1 MKQLVNIIM
10 LIIFFVINFQVY
22 GQSKNLY
29 GRYYKVED
37 DNLGSVYCIDVNG
50 MQLNF
55 MSSSQPGIPEDTL
68 AICDFKWVDKSLIEV
83 NSIKD
88 PCIEAFKSMII
99 FQTKDS
105 TINNDSIMVIF
116 KIPTR
121 KELVID
127 LLSDTSTFNFIR
139 DCEYNLEYNQSKQ
152 VLFINKNSVE
162 ISFTVKPKVVIPST
176 ITGYLYSILRFWEP
190 EVKINDNI
198 NKIIIEIPAI
208 NDEYFERYYI
218 KGEYARVINDKI
230 IWRGVTYK
238 KDNSI

>member
-1 MKQLVNIIM
+1 M
-10 LIIFFVINFQVY
+10 FFVINFQVY

-29 GRYYKVED
+29 GRYYEIED
-37 DNLGSVYCIDVNG
+37 SNLGSVYCIDVNG

-68 AICDFKWVDKSLIEV
+68 AICDFKWVDKSFIEV

-88 PCIEAFKSMII
+88 PFIEASKSMII

-116 KIPTR
+116 KIPTQG
-121 KELVID
+121 ELVIH
-127 LLSDTSTFNFIR
+127 LLSDTSSFDFIR
-139 DCEYNLEYNQSKQ
+139 DCEYKLEYNQSKQ
-152 VLFINKNSVE
+152 VLFINKNSVK
-162 ISFTVKPKVVIPST
+162 ISFTVKQKDVTPST
-176 ITGYLYSILRFWEP
+176 LTGYLYSILEFLQA
-190 EVKINDNI
+190 EVVINDNI

-208 NDEYFERYYI
+208 NDEFFERYYI